1 MAPAVVASTV
11 AGVCAALERL
21 VADAD
26 GLVIVGICGVPGSGK
41 TTLVTAVVE
50 ALRAAHGEDF
60 VAPLPMD
67 GFHLPRS
74 ALDAMP
80 DPERAHARRGSPFTF
95 DPEGF
100 VRCIAAIRASG
111 GSGSAPGFDHAVGDP
126 DPDAIRIP
134 GVKLLLVEGNYLML
148 GRFPEAEYREA
159 DGTELDAAWREV
171 DAALDASW
179 YLDTEVDVAMER
191 VAVRNRSNP
200 GWEDVTLEE
209 ARERVA
215 ANDRINAVLVAGSAE
230 HADGRIVLTED
241 LSGGG
246 GSGSGV
252 RASAAAGVG
261 WTLSPEQLN
270 FWRAFG
276 CEPPTLALRE
286 PPPPDVSLTQLGL
299 DGCGRST
306 PARAACGRHRV
317 DLR

>member
-21 VADAD
+21 VADAE

-179 YLDTEVDVAMER
+179 YLDTEVDVAMDNGVHINPLLRQVYGER
-191 VAVRNRSNP
+191 SSEAQGQEREGVKPMGSTASVDGQVAVLCAQQKTGLFGPTR
-200 GWEDVTLEE
+200 
-209 ARERVA
+209 
-215 ANDRINAVLVAGSAE
+215 DR
-230 HADGRIVLTED
+230 
-241 LSGGG
+241 
-246 GSGSGV
+246 
-252 RASAAAGVG
+252 
-261 WTLSPEQLN
+261 
-270 FWRAFG
+270 
-276 CEPPTLALRE
+276 
-286 PPPPDVSLTQLGL
+286 
-299 DGCGRST
+299 
-306 PARAACGRHRV
+306 
-317 DLR
+317 